1 MSVIF
6 KIFIF
11 QKKKETKMKIKTKKY
26 FFIFG
31 RGPTRFD
38 LAPPTYLHPEWRIRV
53 T

>member
-1 MSVIF
+1 M
-6 KIFIF
+6 FIF
-11 QKKKETKMKIKTKKY
+11 PKKKEAKMKIKTNKNI

-38 LAPPTYLHPEWRIRV
+38 LAPAYLHQECRIRI